1 LLLFESFY
9 TLYGDISLGKFIN
22 LIKHL
27 DEKKE
32 DDMAKIKVYP
42 SNKEFF
48 VRSKA
53 FCEQIL
59 DMCDKIG
66 ITPVAWGGLAYF
78 GYTKDKNAVIKD
90 IDLLIPEDSFKK
102 IIKVLEK
109 NKIKYKYFAK
119 WHSIQAFNKDLKI
132 DLDSM
137 DYWYK
142 GPKTFKDFDFDG
154 LRVKTL
160 GLEALAISYK
170 EAGAASKDKPE
181 EYHKKFE
188 ALKQIK

>member
-1 LLLFESFY
+1 M
-9 TLYGDISLGKFIN
+9 K
-22 LIKHL
+22 
-27 DEKKE
+27 
-32 DDMAKIKVYP
+32 KIKVYP

-53 FCEQIL
+53 FCEQVL
-59 DMCDKIG
+59 DICNKVG

-78 GYTKDKNAVIKD
+78 GYTKDENTVIKD
-90 IDLLIPEDSFKK
+90 IDLLIPEDSFEK
-102 IIKVLEK
+102 IIRVLEK
-109 NKIKYKYFAK
+109 KKIRYKYSAK
-119 WHSIQAFNKDLKI
+119 WHTLQMFKNDLKI

-142 GPKTFKDFDFDG
+142 GPRDFKDFDFDG

-160 GLEALAISYK
+160 GLEGLMSVYEKAL
-170 EAGAASKDKPE
+170 ASKDKHE

-188 ALKQIK
+188 ALKRMK